1 MRLTIQWFIASA
13 IVLLLPALM
22 ILAVPMLVFAFIL
35 LG

>member
-13 IVLLLPALM
+13 LVLLLPALM
-22 ILAVPMLVFAFIL
+22 ILAVPVLVFVFVL